1 MALYLKQ
8 NFSVTAV
15 GCYAALDSCHCVL
28 TSFVDFRLKMFRQW
42 PLI

>member
-1 MALYLKQ
+1 MTLYLKQ

-28 TSFVDFRLKMFRQW
+28 TSFMDFRLDNSRRW
-42 PLI
+42 SLT